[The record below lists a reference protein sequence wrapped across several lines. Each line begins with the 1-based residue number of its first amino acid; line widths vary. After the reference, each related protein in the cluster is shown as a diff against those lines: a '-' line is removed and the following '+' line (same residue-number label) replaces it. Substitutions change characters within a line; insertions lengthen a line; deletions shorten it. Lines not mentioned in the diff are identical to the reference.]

1 MAVSG
6 QMIVPVVSVNAM
18 GNMQNPVIP
27 NSDEVTVPDSIEA
40 FEPYE
45 PEENDLLDLS
55 LGF

>member
-1 MAVSG
+1 
-6 QMIVPVVSVNAM
+6 MIVPVVSVNAM

>member
-1 MAVSG
+1 MSG
-6 QMIVPVVSVNAM
+6 QMIVPVASVNAM

-27 NSDEVTVPDSIEA
+27 NSDKMGTPDSTDG
-40 FEPYE
+40 FEPEE